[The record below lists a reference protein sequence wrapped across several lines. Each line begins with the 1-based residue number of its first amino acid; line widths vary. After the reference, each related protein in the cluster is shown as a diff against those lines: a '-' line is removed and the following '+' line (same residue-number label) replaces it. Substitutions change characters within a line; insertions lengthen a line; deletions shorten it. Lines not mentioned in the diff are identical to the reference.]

1 MLTGVE
7 TAGLCL
13 AAFPILVSALET
25 YREGF
30 KPLREW
36 WMFRTEFITFIDD
49 LDTQKNLFYN
59 NLEKLLIPFIES
71 DNEMY
76 DLLNDPTGALWQR
89 PGLEERLQARLSN
102 SYDNYMRTIHKM
114 LKITEELKR
123 LLGIEGQKVGK
134 RPRIRFV
141 IFKEKF

>member
-13 AAFPILVSALET
+13 AAFPILVSALEN

-30 KPLREW
+30 EPLKEW

-71 DNEMY
+71 DNEMN
-76 DLLNDPTGALWQR
+76 DLLNDPTGALWQGPR
-89 PGLEERLQARLSN
+89 LEERLQARLSN
-102 SYDNYMRTIHKM
+102 SYDNYMRIIQKV

-123 LLGIEGQKVGK
+123 LLGIEGQKVGIK
-134 RPRIRFV
+134 PRIQFV